1 MKASM
6 SVVDE
11 DVGRLPARRGNGL
24 NLSRLLLLGM
34 QLAVRRSLTKC
45 LALPVQLLEVVLP
58 GWSPRRD
65 STCGSNDS
73 GEELLNVND
82 GNESN
87 NRVRLS
93 DKSPDRCT

>member
-24 NLSRLLLLGM
+24 DLSQLLLLGV

-45 LALPVQLLEVVLP
+45 STLPVRLEVVP
-58 GWSPRRD
+58 P
-65 STCGSNDS
+65 
-73 GEELLNVND
+73 E
-82 GNESN
+82 
-87 NRVRLS
+87 
-93 DKSPDRCT
+93 